1 MKNVKLI
8 QESFLSSFF
17 VLVYIFGVSLFI
29 MHGEKLF
36 GQVKNFWG
44 PVLFLLLFVFSALIT
59 GLLVLGRPIW
69 LYLEKEKKE
78 AVRLLF
84 YTVGWL
90 FIMMIIVLGVK
101 ILIG

>member
-1 MKNVKLI
+1 MKNAKLI
-8 QESFLSSFF
+8 QESFLSSAG
-17 VLVYIFGVSLFI
+17 VLVYVFGVSWLI
-29 MHGEKLF
+29 MYGNKLF
-36 GQVKNFWG
+36 GQANNFWG
-44 PVLFLLLFVFSALIT
+44 PVLFLLLFIFSALVT

-90 FIMMIIVLGVK
+90 FVMMIVVLGVK
-101 ILIG
+101 VLFR